1 MKDIQVKVL
10 KKQNMVNK
18 FDKIKEDNPN
28 LAEDMELIEELSLLS
43 SVSNKYISDAE
54 TVGKS
59 FRKILERI
67 NEFNNGEK

>member
-1 MKDIQVKVL
+1 
-10 KKQNMVNK
+10 MVNK

-54 TVGKS
+54 
-59 FRKILERI
+59 KIGNAFKKFLERL
-67 NEFNNGEK
+67 NELNNGEK

>member
-1 MKDIQVKVL
+1 
-10 KKQNMVNK
+10 MVNK

-28 LAEDMELIEELSLLS
+28 LAEDMELSEELSLLS
-43 SVSNKYISDAE
+43 SVSNNYISDAE

>member
-1 MKDIQVKVL
+1 
-10 KKQNMVNK
+10 MVNK

-28 LAEDMELIEELSLLS
+28 LAEDMELIE
-43 SVSNKYISDAE
+43 SNKYISDAE

>member
-1 MKDIQVKVL
+1 
-10 KKQNMVNK
+10 MVNK

-28 LAEDMELIEELSLLS
+28 LAKDMELIEELSLLS

-59 FRKILERI
+59 FKKILERI
-67 NEFNNGEK
+67 NESNNGEK